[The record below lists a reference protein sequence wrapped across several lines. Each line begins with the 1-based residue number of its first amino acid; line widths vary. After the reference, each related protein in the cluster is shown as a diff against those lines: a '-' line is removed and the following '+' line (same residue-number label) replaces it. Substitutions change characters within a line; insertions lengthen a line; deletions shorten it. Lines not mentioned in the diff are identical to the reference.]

1 MRMSRWAALF
11 GATLLLTMFT
21 GAISPAQAVTSY
33 LCPVPFVSQGA
44 SVPIPG
50 TNVTVT
56 ATANS
61 AVVGDTANT
70 YLYQSN
76 SRISSTLTFSP
87 AVAGLK
93 VVTRFH
99 ADAPGAGFEQFD
111 FTGTG
116 GAFTATIRN
125 VNTTQTYERG
135 TTFTGLLGTFG
146 VAYTYDTP
154 VADFARG
161 SYLDLYIACGDA
173 EVETTSQVAF
183 DPALW
188 LQSYGRTA
196 HELCREG
203 WHASWAEWAVDK
215 TGGWVCNRTVF
226 WNGSTWVQNPN
237 AVWGPMNSN
246 QTATWDGS

>member
-1 MRMSRWAALF
+1 MRMSRIASML
-11 GATLLLTMFT
+11 GVTLLLAMFT
-21 GAISPAQAVTSY
+21 GITPEAHAATSY
-33 LCPVPFVSQGA
+33 LCQVPFVNQGSSA
-44 SVPIPG
+44 AIPG

-56 ATANS
+56 ATANT
-61 AVVGDTANT
+61 AVAGDTANT

-76 SRISSTLTFSP
+76 SRISSTLTFAP
-87 AVAGLK
+87 AIAGLK

-99 ADAPGAGFEQFD
+99 ADAPGAGFEQFN

-116 GAFTATIRN
+116 GGFTATIRN
-125 VNTTQTYERG
+125 LNTTQTYERG
-135 TTFTGLLGTFG
+135 TTFTGLLTTFG
-146 VAYTYDTP
+146 VAYTYDTA

-173 EVETTSQVAF
+173 EVEATSQVAF
-183 DPALW
+183 DPAPW
-188 LQSYGRTA
+188 LQSYGRT
-196 HELCREG
+196 ESETCREG

-237 AVWGPMNSN
+237 AVWGPINPD
-246 QTATWDGS
+246 QTTAWVGF